1 VDTEEARALTKDN
14 PLSFL
19 RVARAEVD
27 LPPEIDPYSDTVYA
41 RAKENFA
48 AFQRSGVLVREPEP
62 CLYFYL
68 LRMGQHVQTGLVA
81 CCHIEDYEQGIIR
94 KHEKTRVDKETDRV
108 RHLQAIQANSGPVFL
123 AYRDVRAIDAIAES
137 AMKEPPL
144 YNFTAV
150 DGVGHTVW
158 KVAAPAALVE
168 AFRSVPLSY
177 IADGHHRAAAAARAG
192 AELRRANAR
201 HLGSEEYNWFLAVL
215 FPAGQ
220 LQILPYN
227 RVVKDLNGLSASG
240 FLDVVRR
247 RFTLVADAPAKPE
260 AARNV
265 SIRLGDRWYG
275 IRWDEH
281 ASPNPVETLDVQV
294 LQDRLL
300 APVLGIRD
308 PRTDKRIEFVGGIRG
323 VVELE
328 RRVESGK
335 AAVAFSMHPV
345 GMNDVMAI
353 ADASQIMP
361 PKSTW
366 FEPKLRSGLLVH
378 TLF

>member
-1 VDTEEARALTKDN
+1 M
-14 PLSFL
+14 
-19 RVARAEVD
+19 
-27 LPPEIDPYSDTVYA
+27 
-41 RAKENFA
+41 
-48 AFQRSGVLVREPEP
+48 REPDP
-62 CLYFYL
+62 CLYFYS

-81 CCHIEDYEQGIIR
+81 CCHIEDYEQSIIR

-144 YNFTAV
+144 YNFTAA
-150 DGVGHTVW
+150 DGVAHTVW
-158 KVAAPAALVE
+158 KVAASAALVE

-192 AELRRANAR
+192 TELRRANAR
-201 HLGSEEYNWFLAVL
+201 HSGGEEYNWFLAVL

-247 RFTLVADAPAKPE
+247 RFTLVSDVPAKPE

-265 SIRLGDRWYG
+265 SFRLGDRWYG
-275 IRWDEH
+275 IRWDEF

-294 LQDRLL
+294 LQERLL

-323 VVELE
+323 VGELD

-353 ADASQIMP
+353 ADANQIMP